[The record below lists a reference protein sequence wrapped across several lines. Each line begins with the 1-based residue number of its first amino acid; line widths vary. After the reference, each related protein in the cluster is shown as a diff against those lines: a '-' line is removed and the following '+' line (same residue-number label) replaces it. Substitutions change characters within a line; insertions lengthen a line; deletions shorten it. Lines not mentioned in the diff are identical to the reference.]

1 MPEIICFEVTNRCN
15 LDCLHCNKIV
25 NTQPV
30 RDISVDLVASILK
43 QSKPFNPRI
52 VALTGGE
59 PTVHREFERLVATVD
74 EHDIDYT
81 ITTNGQNFRETCK
94 VLVRHSARL
103 KGITL
108 SLEGAT
114 PRSNDRVRGTG
125 SFERVLD
132 AMELAR
138 RHGILFGLQTVVS
151 TANIDELDAITA
163 LAAAQGADQ
172 LNFILM
178 RPSPRNIQE
187 GLLLDLEAAEI
198 VEQRVAELK
207 QSTTGIKVDMTLGY
221 YSPWPLF
228 ACRPLGMALIHVD
241 YKGYLRFCPD
251 VANYRG
257 AGATEDDNDV
267 VADLNEQTLQRG
279 LKALAQRVAVFW
291 QNKIDHTAMDDLAP
305 SDYFPCYYCLRY
317 FNKADCMD
325 L

>member
-15 LDCLHCNKIV
+15 LDCLHCNKII

-30 RDISVDLVASILK
+30 KDISVDLVDRVLTQA
-43 QSKPFNPRI
+43 KPFNPRI

-59 PTVHREFERLVATVD
+59 PTVHKDFERLVATVD
-74 EHDIDYT
+74 RHDIDYT
-81 ITTNGQNFRETCK
+81 IATNGQNFRETHK
-94 VLVRHSARL
+94 VLVRHASRL
-103 KGITL
+103 TGITL
-108 SLEGAT
+108 SLEGASAE
-114 PRSNDRVRGTG
+114 SNDKVRGAG
-125 SFERVLD
+125 SFDRVLE
-132 AMELAR
+132 AMDLSR
-138 RHGILFGLQTVVS
+138 RHGIRFGLQTVVS
-151 TANIDELDAITA
+151 TANVDELGAIVA

-178 RPSPRNIQE
+178 RPSPRNIEE
-187 GLLLDLEAAEI
+187 GLLLDLEGAEG

-207 QSTTGIKVDMTLGY
+207 QATTSIKVDMTLGY

-228 ACRPLGMALIHVD
+228 ACRPLGLALIHVD

-257 AGATEDDNDV
+257 AGVTEDDNDV

-291 QNKIDHTAMDDLAP
+291 QNKIDHTAADDLGP
-305 SDYFPCYYCLRY
+305 TDYFPCYYCLRY